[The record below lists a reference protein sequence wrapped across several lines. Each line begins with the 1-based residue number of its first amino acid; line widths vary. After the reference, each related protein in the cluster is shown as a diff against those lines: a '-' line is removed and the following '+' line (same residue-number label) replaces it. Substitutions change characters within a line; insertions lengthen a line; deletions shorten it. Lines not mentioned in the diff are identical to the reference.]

1 MRPSSIWPENSASAA
16 GAPPSSSSNFRQMVA
31 PPAGPDDDSISRQ
44 SNVFKLLAQRELSPQ
59 TKRAPKRFWG
69 KASSRHIDPYRTKSE
84 SSTDARQELRSWVEA
99 ESLLHLSAKYCPL
112 LPPPRSTIAAAF
124 SPDGKT
130 LASTHGDHTV
140 KIIDCQTGKC
150 LKVLSGHRRTPWVVR
165 FHPLYPEVLA
175 SGSLDHEVRLWD
187 AKTAECIGSRDFYRP
202 IASIAFHAQGEIL
215 AVASGHKLY
224 IWHYNRRG
232 EASSPTIIL
241 KTRRSLR
248 AVHFHP
254 HAAPFLL
261 TAEVNDLDSSDPSMT
276 LATSPGYLR
285 YPPPTIYL
293 ADAHS
298 AFRSNSGNELPIM
311 SIPFLIWPSVG
322 RGDGSLLSQQ
332 IDAEITSNVSQQR
345 VDSSAS
351 VRLLTYSTPSGQ
363 YELVLS
369 PIQSPVREE
378 PQNNS
383 LNREMDN
390 SIPQPATDAM
400 ETDPQAEDRS
410 NQFFPFG
417 DPAYWELP
425 FLQGW
430 LIGQSQAGQR
440 AMQSQN
446 GGANEG
452 LSTHNAIGNPLP
464 MGPPIIP
471 NVGNSRV
478 SGRSGSRN
486 RSSRSRPRPASGSS
500 DSAVF
505 NSIQPEQGNSQPFMS
520 QVQSEVA
527 TSLAAAAA
535 AELPCTVKLRI
546 WSHDVEN
553 PCAPL
558 DTERCRLTIPHAV
571 LCSEMGAH
579 FSPCGRFLA
588 VCVACILPNIDADP
602 GFQGQVQHD
611 VTGASTSPT
620 RHPISAHQVM
630 YELRIY
636 SLEEATFGLVLASR
650 AIRAAHCLT
659 SIQFSP
665 TSEHLL
671 LAYGRRHSSLL
682 KSVVIDGDT
691 TVPIYT
697 ILEIYRVSDMEL
709 VRVLPSAE
717 DEVNVACFH
726 PSVGGGFVYGTKEGK
741 LRILQCDISH
751 GFRNEGSSVPDENM
765 FEFLEYV
772 NLLFYLYTDGF
783 SLKFGCCLALR
794 YSLVL
799 FGRMVC
805 YCASIEKSTLVA
817 NVKLNY
823 AHNVNES
830 ECRRNTRLA
839 ILPTLLSELCTDLC
853 CYVANAGWMRPNR
866 SISPFLLQVV
876 YLEKVLESDGSILG

>member
-1 MRPSSIWPENSASAA
+1 MRSSSIWTDNSASTAS
-16 GAPPSSSSNFRQMVA
+16 PSSSFQQLV
-31 PPAGPDDDSISRQ
+31 PPPMPMGTTDHPRPRQ
-44 SNVFKLLAQRELSPQ
+44 SNVFQLLARREVSPQ
-59 TKRAPKRFWG
+59 TKRSTKRFWG
-69 KASSRHIDPYRTKSE
+69 KDSSLCKGSCRTRYE
-84 SSTDARQELRSWVEA
+84 SAKDARQELRSWVEA
-99 ESLLHLSAKYCPL
+99 GSLLHISAKYCPL
-112 LPPPRSTIAAAF
+112 QPPPRSTIAAAF

-140 KIIDCQTGKC
+140 KIINCQTGKC

-165 FHPLYPEVLA
+165 FHPLYPDILA

-224 IWHYNRRG
+224 MWHYNRRG

-276 LATSPGYLR
+276 LATSPGYLH

-298 AFRSNSGNELPIM
+298 NYRSNSGNDVPIM
-311 SIPFLIWPSVG
+311 SVPFLIWPSIST
-322 RGDGSLLSQQ
+322 GDGASQQ
-332 IDAEITSNVSQQR
+332 SDVDMSSSASQQR
-345 VDSSAS
+345 VDTSAS

-369 PIQSPVREE
+369 PVESSSSTTQDE
-378 PQNNS
+378 QLNNS
-383 LNREMDN
+383 STREIGNAVSQHAMDTD
-390 SIPQPATDAM
+390 IP
-400 ETDPQAEDRS
+400 AEARS

-417 DPAYWELP
+417 DPANWELP

-440 AMQSQN
+440 AMHSQN
-446 GGANEG
+446 GGSNEG
-452 LSTHNAIGNPLP
+452 LPSHSAIGNLSTVV
-464 MGPPIIP
+464 PPVIP
-471 NVGNSRV
+471 SNIGNLRV
-478 SGRSGSRN
+478 PGRSGSRHQ
-486 RSSRSRPRPASGSS
+486 SSRTRAIPTTRSGDAAAFNNSRT
-500 DSAVF
+500 VQ
-505 NSIQPEQGNSQPFMS
+505 INSQPFMN
-520 QVQSEVA
+520 QIQSEVA

-546 WSHDVEN
+546 WSHDVKN

-588 VCVACILPNIDADP
+588 VCVACVLPNMDADP
-602 GFQGQVQHD
+602 GFHGQIHD

-620 RHPISAHQVM
+620 RHPISAHRVM

-636 SLEEATFGLVLASR
+636 SLEEATFGSVLVSR

-726 PSVGGGFVYGTKEGK
+726 PLVGGGLVYGTKEGK
-741 LRILQCDISH
+741 LRILQCDGSH
-751 GFRNEGSSVPDENM
+751 GFNISGSCVPDDNM
-765 FEFLEYV
+765 VEVPTFALE
-772 NLLFYLYTDGF
+772 G
-783 SLKFGCCLALR
+783 
-794 YSLVL
+794 
-799 FGRMVC
+799 
-805 YCASIEKSTLVA
+805 
-817 NVKLNY
+817 
-823 AHNVNES
+823 
-830 ECRRNTRLA
+830 
-839 ILPTLLSELCTDLC
+839 
-853 CYVANAGWMRPNR
+853 
-866 SISPFLLQVV
+866 
-876 YLEKVLESDGSILG
+876 

>member
-1 MRPSSIWPENSASAA
+1 MRSSSIWPENSASSAA
-16 GAPPSSSSNFRQMVA
+16 ATPTSSSNSRQLV
-31 PPAGPDDDSISRQ
+31 PTTVDPARDLDLRQ
-44 SNVFKLLAQRELSPQ
+44 SNVLKLLAQRELCPQ
-59 TKRAPKRFWG
+59 TKRTPRRFWG
-69 KASSRHIDPYRTKSE
+69 KASSHHGKSSRSKCE
-84 SSTDARQELRSWVEA
+84 LAKDARQELRSWGEA
-99 ESLLHLSAKYCPL
+99 ESLLHLSANYCPL

-140 KIIDCQTGKC
+140 KIIDCQSGTC

-175 SGSLDHEVRLWD
+175 SGSLDNEVRLWD

-224 IWHYNRRG
+224 IWHYDRRG

-241 KTRRSLR
+241 RTRRSLR

-254 HAAPFLL
+254 HGAPFLL
-261 TAEVNDLDSSDPSMT
+261 TAEVNDLDSSDPTMT

-298 AFRSNSGNELPIM
+298 AVQSNSGNELPIM
-311 SIPFLIWPSVG
+311 SIPFLIWPSIS
-322 RGDGSLLSQQ
+322 RGDITLLPQQ
-332 IDAEITSNVSQQR
+332 TDAEMSSNVSHQR
-345 VDSSAS
+345 GGSSAS

-378 PQNNS
+378 QQNNLS
-383 LNREMDN
+383 SREMDN
-390 SIPQPATDAM
+390 AIPQPAVDSM
-400 ETDPQAEDRS
+400 ETDVQTEERS

-440 AMQSQN
+440 TIHSQI

-452 LSTHNAIGNPLP
+452 LSSYNAIANASS
-464 MGPPIIP
+464 MVPPVIP
-471 NVGNSRV
+471 NVGSRA
-478 SGRSGSRN
+478 SGRSGSRH
-486 RSSRSRPRPASGSS
+486 RSSRSRTRTATGSG

-505 NSIQPEQGNSQPFMS
+505 NNIPPEQGSS
-520 QVQSEVA
+520 HSLTTQVQSEVA
-527 TSLAAAAA
+527 SSLAAAAA
-535 AELPCTVKLRI
+535 AELPCTVKLRV
-546 WSHDVEN
+546 WSHDVKN

-558 DTERCRLTIPHAV
+558 DTQRCRLTIPHAV

-588 VCVACILPNIDADP
+588 ACVACILPNIDADP
-602 GFQGQVQHD
+602 GLQGQVQHD

-636 SLEEATFGLVLASR
+636 SLEEATFGSVLASR

-665 TSEHLL
+665 TSDHLL

-691 TVPIYT
+691 TIPIYT

-741 LRILQCDISH
+741 LRILRCDISH
-751 GFRNEGSSVPDENM
+751 GFNNEGSCGPDDNM
-765 FEFLEYV
+765 LEVQTY
-772 NLLFYLYTDGF
+772 
-783 SLKFGCCLALR
+783 ALE
-794 YSLVL
+794 
-799 FGRMVC
+799 G
-805 YCASIEKSTLVA
+805 
-817 NVKLNY
+817 
-823 AHNVNES
+823 
-830 ECRRNTRLA
+830 
-839 ILPTLLSELCTDLC
+839 
-853 CYVANAGWMRPNR
+853 
-866 SISPFLLQVV
+866 
-876 YLEKVLESDGSILG
+876 

>member
-1 MRPSSIWPENSASAA
+1 MRSSAILPENSASAA
-16 GAPPSSSSNFRQMVA
+16 AAPPPPPPSSSQLV
-31 PPAGPDDDSISRQ
+31 PPPVGPAHETNSRQ

-59 TKRAPKRFWG
+59 TKRTPKKFWG
-69 KASSRHIDPYRTKSE
+69 KASNCHVD
-84 SSTDARQELRSWVEA
+84 SSGMKTELAKDARQELRSWAEA

-140 KIIDCQTGKC
+140 KIIDCPTGKC

-254 HAAPFLL
+254 HGAPFLL
-261 TAEVNDLDSSDPSMT
+261 TAEVNDLDSSDPTMT

-298 AFRSNSGNELPIM
+298 AYRSNSGNELPIM
-311 SIPFLIWPSVG
+311 SIPFLIWPSIG
-322 RGDGSLLSQQ
+322 RGDASLLAQQ
-332 IDAEITSNVSQQR
+332 TEADMTSVPQQR
-345 VDSSAS
+345 AESSAS
-351 VRLLTYSTPSGQ
+351 VRLFTYSTPSGQ

-383 LNREMDN
+383 LTRVMENA
-390 SIPQPATDAM
+390 IPQPAVDAM
-400 ETDPQAEDRS
+400 ETDGQAEDRN

-440 AMQSQN
+440 AIHSQT
-446 GGANEG
+446 GGPAEG
-452 LSTHNAIGNPLP
+452 VSSYGAIGNPSQVV
-464 MGPPIIP
+464 PPVIP
-471 NVGNSRV
+471 NVGDSRV
-478 SGRSGSRN
+478 AGRSGSRH
-486 RSSRSRPRPASGSS
+486 RSSRSRTRPATGTS
-500 DSAVF
+500 DNAAF
-505 NSIQPEQGNSQPFMS
+505 NSIPLEQNNSQPFMS

-546 WSHDVEN
+546 WSHDVKN
-553 PCAPL
+553 PCVPL
-558 DTERCRLTIPHAV
+558 DAERCRLTIPHAV

-588 VCVACILPNIDADP
+588 VCVACILPNVDADP
-602 GFQGQVQHD
+602 GLQGHVPHD

-636 SLEEATFGLVLASR
+636 SLEEATFGSVLASR

-741 LRILQCDISH
+741 LRILQCDISQ
-751 GFRNEGSSVPDENM
+751 GFKNDGSCGPDDNM
-765 FEFLEYV
+765 FEVQTIALE
-772 NLLFYLYTDGF
+772 G
-783 SLKFGCCLALR
+783 
-794 YSLVL
+794 
-799 FGRMVC
+799 
-805 YCASIEKSTLVA
+805 
-817 NVKLNY
+817 
-823 AHNVNES
+823 
-830 ECRRNTRLA
+830 
-839 ILPTLLSELCTDLC
+839 
-853 CYVANAGWMRPNR
+853 
-866 SISPFLLQVV
+866 
-876 YLEKVLESDGSILG
+876 

>member
-1 MRPSSIWPENSASAA
+1 MTLSSVWTENTTAA
-16 GAPPSSSSNFRQMVA
+16 AQSSSSNFQPLQLPQLTSHASARAHHQNLRQ
-31 PPAGPDDDSISRQ
+31 R
-44 SNVFKLLAQRELSPQ
+44 NVFHLLARREVSPR
-59 TKRAPKRFWG
+59 TKRCPKRYWG
-69 KASSRHIDPYRTKSE
+69 EASSRGSNSSGLKRE
-84 SSTDARQELRSWVEA
+84 SAIDAREELLSWVEA
-99 ESLLHLSAKYCPL
+99 ESLLHLAAKYCPL
-112 LPPPRSTIAAAF
+112 LPPPRSTIVAAFSPLPRSTIAAAF
-124 SPDGKT
+124 SPDGRT

-140 KIIDCQTGKC
+140 KIIDCHTVKC

-224 IWHYNRRG
+224 MWHYNRRG
-232 EASSPTIIL
+232 EASTPTIIL

-261 TAEVNDLDSSDPSMT
+261 TAEVNDLDSSDSSMT
-276 LATSPGYLR
+276 LATSPGYLH

-293 ADAHS
+293 ADTYS
-298 AFRSNSGNELPIM
+298 AYRSNLGNELPIM
-311 SIPFLIWPSVG
+311 PMPFLMWLTIG
-322 RGDGSLLSQQ
+322 RGDGRLPTQQ
-332 IDAEITSNVSQQR
+332 TEVDTSSGVSQQR

-369 PIQSPVREE
+369 PIESGSSPVREE
-378 PQNNS
+378 SQTNS
-383 LNREMDN
+383 VTAEIGNTV
-390 SIPQPATDAM
+390 SQPAVDPM
-400 ETDPQAEDRS
+400 ETDVQPEDRG
-410 NQFFPFG
+410 NQYFPFC

-440 AMQSQN
+440 SMHGQDEGST
-446 GGANEG
+446 EG
-452 LSTHNAIGNPLP
+452 LPAYGEIGNPSS
-464 MGPPIIP
+464 MVPPVIQ
-471 NVGNSRV
+471 NTVGNSR
-478 SGRSGSRN
+478 SAGRSGSQH
-486 RSSRSRPRPASGSS
+486 RSSRSGTIPATGPGNG
-500 DSAVF
+500 ATR
-505 NSIQPEQGNSQPFMS
+505 NSIRHDQSSSQSYMN
-520 QVQSEVA
+520 QVHSELA
-527 TSLAAAAA
+527 TSLAASPS

-546 WSHDVEN
+546 WSHDVKN
-553 PCAPL
+553 PCASL
-558 DTERCRLTIPHAV
+558 DDERCRLTIPHAV

-588 VCVACILPNIDADP
+588 VCVACTLPNMEADP
-602 GFQGQVQHD
+602 GFQAQVQHD
-611 VTGASTSPT
+611 VAGGSTSPT

-630 YELRIY
+630 YELRTY

-682 KSVVIDGDT
+682 KSVVIDGDAT
-691 TVPIYT
+691 IPIYT
-697 ILEIYRVSDMEL
+697 ILEIYRVSDMKL

-726 PSVGGGFVYGTKEGK
+726 PSAGGGLVYGTKEGK
-741 LRILQCDISH
+741 LRILRCDLSRSFKH
-751 GFRNEGSSVPDENM
+751 EGSCLPDENM
-765 FEFLEYV
+765 FEVPSYALE
-772 NLLFYLYTDGF
+772 G
-783 SLKFGCCLALR
+783 
-794 YSLVL
+794 
-799 FGRMVC
+799 
-805 YCASIEKSTLVA
+805 
-817 NVKLNY
+817 
-823 AHNVNES
+823 
-830 ECRRNTRLA
+830 
-839 ILPTLLSELCTDLC
+839 
-853 CYVANAGWMRPNR
+853 
-866 SISPFLLQVV
+866 
-876 YLEKVLESDGSILG
+876 